1 MCRKLYSIFS
11 EKFNYEKNK
20 AKTIAMNLESKID
33 KLYDSGSEESNY
45 IKSLKKMMSYLENV
59 EVEGGK
65 RDAEVKEIGKMDPE

>member
-1 MCRKLYSIFS
+1 
-11 EKFNYEKNK
+11 
-20 AKTIAMNLESKID
+20 MNLESKID

-65 RDAEVKEIGKMDPE
+65 RDAEVKEIGKMDPEQFSSLMISLGV